1 MTTTRYPEADTQDTL
16 WPEDRIETLL
26 TAGCFD
32 AEPAGERYA
41 RLLGADAPGKG
52 SGADSPTIHL
62 WLGCRCA
69 GWAEPPSGEEFTP
82 RSARLSRAGG
92 RSQSSTPGRTRRR
105 GPRHCRPGRST
116 PTRCASW
123 RRRCTG
129 RDWPDAGSPRPSTG
143 GRRTATSPNHERR
156 TAAVARAG
164 RHTVDE
170 NPGTAEASPG
180 EPRRTNGAEA
190 RRLDRAEVDG
200 RQRDSARHGGS
211 TEGALRPFVPEDAE
225 AVYAYRRDPGAMR
238 FTRRSRPVP
247 GGNQKNRR
255 PRRDQRGDAVQR
267 YVGDHLTTAINA
279 KDWKHE
285 HAQRRRT

>member
-200 RQRDSARHGGS
+200 GNEIVLATVGAQKERCGPSCRKTPRRSTPTGEIPERCASRGGPDRS
-211 TEGALRPFVPEDAE
+211 LAE
-225 AVYAYRRDPGAMR
+225 TRRIADLAVISGAMQ
-238 FTRRSRPVP
+238 FSGTWVI
-247 GGNQKNRR
+247 
-255 PRRDQRGDAVQR
+255 
-267 YVGDHLTTAINA
+267 T
-279 KDWKHE
+279 
-285 HAQRRRT
+285 